1 MNQKIS
7 KNNEK
12 LKQVLIVSYSYTGNT
27 HKIAQE
33 IQKLTGGDL
42 CEIYSWQP
50 YPMAFPELL
59 AQVKREIAAGYR
71 PRLLAQ
77 PYSPKNYSAIF
88 VGSPNWCGTIAP
100 PLTSWLYSNDLSGK
114 RLFPF
119 YSHCGGNSGDFRGD
133 IVKLCPKSEVRE
145 ALSVVENSEEWR
157 NIDQKILRWLNALQ
171 CSRK

>member
-1 MNQKIS
+1 MNQKIR

-42 CEIYSWQP
+42 CEIYPWQP

-77 PYSPKNYSAIF
+77 PYSPKKLFGHFCRFAELVRNNRARRLHHGYTAMIYQANAYFLFIPIAVEIQGILGEILSNYVQSRR
-88 VGSPNWCGTIAP
+88 CG
-100 PLTSWLYSNDLSGK
+100 
-114 RLFPF
+114 
-119 YSHCGGNSGDFRGD
+119 
-133 IVKLCPKSEVRE
+133 KL
-145 ALSVVENSEEWR
+145 
-157 NIDQKILRWLNALQ
+157 
-171 CSRK
+171 

>member
-1 MNQKIS
+1 MNQKIR

-42 CEIYSWQP
+42 CEIYPWQP

-71 PRLLAQ
+71 PRLLAP
-77 PYSPKNYSAIF
+77 PYSPKN
-88 VGSPNWCGTIAP
+88 
-100 PLTSWLYSNDLSGK
+100 
-114 RLFPF
+114 
-119 YSHCGGNSGDFRGD
+119 
-133 IVKLCPKSEVRE
+133 
-145 ALSVVENSEEWR
+145 
-157 NIDQKILRWLNALQ
+157 
-171 CSRK
+171 